1 MRPTRSAS
9 LRAESAQPHAH
20 DSGLRTG
27 SAWRMDERFVWCR
40 HDASTAAVRAVQARV
55 GRAVRHGWRGLRSAL
70 GRRLWPRRVPVGRRL
85 RPPKRQRGPHRWRL
99 QRSAR
104 SSPLAYIRYGR
115 GPHRWRLLRSARP
128 SPLACVTVRARRS
141 PLPATLSSQ
150 LGELTKSRLCTLI
163 RVKRER
169 SSSRYRERTS
179 STRCRSSCPVRRAWR
194 ASAPRRSRRSR
205 RFREPR
211 G

>member
-9 LRAESAQPHAH
+9 PAPPQPHAH
-20 DSGLRTG
+20 GLAVHVAPIRDRASGSLA
-27 SAWRMDERFVWCR
+27 SAR
-40 HDASTAAVRAVQARV
+40 RV
-55 GRAVRHGWRGLRSAL
+55 DGRGEGRAGARGS
-70 GRRLWPRRVPVGRRL
+70 RRPSRVARPAVGVGSTTLAAPGPVGGRL

-104 SSPLAYIRYGR
+104 PSPLAYIRYGR

-128 SPLACVTVRARRS
+128 APLACVTVRARRS

-179 STRCRSSCPVRRAWR
+179 STRCRSSCPVRRAWH